1 MEQPQ
6 PQPQPR
12 SKNNNSTIGCLVV
25 RDEPNS
31 SSSVINDVFLN
42 KEDAIG
48 DQTSSVNMSQ
58 PLILPQ
64 KPLENKII
72 PASKSFNFLNLP
84 KNHKKKFMFV

>member
-6 PQPQPR
+6 PKPR
-12 SKNNNSTIGCLVV
+12 SNNNNSTIGCLVV

-42 KEDAIG
+42 TEDAIG

-64 KPLENKII
+64 KTLQFKII
-72 PASKSFNFLNLP
+72 PASKTFNFLNLP
-84 KNHKKKFMFV
+84 KNRKK